1 MYQCT
6 SVEDNY
12 ILRYR
17 RLEPPMYRGTTVV
30 LIITQYFDTYHVP
43 PVDPCAGF
51 VVAPAPTPSPFKDLT
66 TTYLHTHV
74 VHTEGNSNPALHWD
88 FSSGTVI

>member
-51 VVAPAPTPSPFKDLT
+51 VCCPGADTVTFQRPYH
-66 TTYLHTHV
+66 YLSTTHV

-88 FSSGTVI
+88 FSSGNMI